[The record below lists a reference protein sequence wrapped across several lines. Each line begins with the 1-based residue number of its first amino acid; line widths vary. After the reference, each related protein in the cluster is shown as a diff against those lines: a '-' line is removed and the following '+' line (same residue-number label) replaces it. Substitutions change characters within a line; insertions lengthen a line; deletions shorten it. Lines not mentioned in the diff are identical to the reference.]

1 MNCGCRIALVMV
13 LVTAGCGQDARLS
26 EIDAMIDRH
35 VVGLLDAEGPR
46 QGTNEVLGE
55 GLKKIESLSNDVA
68 QVGCM
73 TAWADRIL
81 AARIDATD
89 YHLWSRRIN
98 VVPSQIEGIVA
109 GIRRSHADVEQV
121 FDLRLRL
128 LEWYQEELWRLK
140 PTRRIDP
147 HDGNYGEDR
156 IWWQDCYERTFVSY
170 RSFVNRMEMW
180 WYPDETKDLPEA
192 MRGKIRHKI
201 ERCLGRAMR
210 TEAEA
215 RADRNWETDE
225 YKAVRLHSVGP

>member
-26 EIDAMIDRH
+26 ELDAMIDRH

-46 QGTNEVLGE
+46 QGTNVVLGE

-109 GIRRSHADVEQV
+109 GIRRSHADV
-121 FDLRLRL
+121 
-128 LEWYQEELWRLK
+128 
-140 PTRRIDP
+140 DP
-147 HDGNYGEDR
+147 HDGIMVRIGYGGR
-156 IWWQDCYERTFVSY
+156 IATREHSY
-170 RSFVNRMEMW
+170 PIVHLLIVWRCGGIPTRRRICQKRCAARYVIRLKGVWVGQCEQKPRLVRIGIGKRMS
-180 WYPDETKDLPEA
+180 
-192 MRGKIRHKI
+192 IR
-201 ERCLGRAMR
+201 
-210 TEAEA
+210 
-215 RADRNWETDE
+215 
-225 YKAVRLHSVGP
+225 P

>member
-1 MNCGCRIALVMV
+1 MV

-128 LEWYQEELWRLK
+128 LEWYQEELSTTWM
-140 PTRRIDP
+140 P
-147 HDGNYGEDR
+147 
-156 IWWQDCYERTFVSY
+156 
-170 RSFVNRMEMW
+170 
-180 WYPDETKDLPEA
+180 
-192 MRGKIRHKI
+192 
-201 ERCLGRAMR
+201 
-210 TEAEA
+210 
-215 RADRNWETDE
+215 
-225 YKAVRLHSVGP
+225 